1 MPRKKKT
8 ETVEVK
14 EVEVT
19 MKEALEA
26 VIGMQN
32 FGSGWSR
39 VNNMLQAGF
48 SIDEIRGQKNE

>member
-14 EVEVT
+14 EVEIT
-19 MKEALEA
+19 MKESLEA
-26 VIGMQN
+26 VIGMQD

-48 SIDEIRGQKNE
+48 SIEEIRGEKK

>member
-8 ETVEVK
+8 ETTDVK

-26 VIGMQN
+26 VIGMQD

-48 SIDEIRGQKNE
+48 SIEEIRGNKNE